1 MRLENMMTSEELTAA
16 QVSQSYFSRVAGI
29 SRMRVSQLIKAGL
42 LVVGA
47 EGILLLQSLQRF
59 WDYQS
64 NKDCEPLWRYVE
76 RYCQEEEE

>member
-1 MRLENMMTSEELTAA
+1 MRLENLMTSEELKTA

-42 LVVGA
+42 LVVDA

-59 WDYQS
+59 WDYQQ
-64 NKDCEPLWRYVE
+64 NKDCYPLWEYVE
-76 RYCQEEEE
+76 RYCQEEE